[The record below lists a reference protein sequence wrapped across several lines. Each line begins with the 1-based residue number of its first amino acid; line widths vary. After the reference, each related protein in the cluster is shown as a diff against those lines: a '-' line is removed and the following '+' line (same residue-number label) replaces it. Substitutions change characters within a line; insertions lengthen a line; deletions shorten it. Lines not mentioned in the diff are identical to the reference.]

1 VSRLPRGER
10 GWRAVATYLLNT
22 LIIPVD
28 FQRHPKVKATIR
40 RASIE
45 EVRQLLSR
53 GFVSAVGH
61 QATATLLSQLLGIEV
76 PFNRVTVKAEPG
88 DILIHFVLRERIPE
102 GKILTL
108 EELQS
113 LPFDF
118 AISEI
123 SEIEEVSEDG

>member
-1 VSRLPRGER
+1 MT
-10 GWRAVATYLLNT
+10 TYLLNT

-28 FQRHPKVKATIR
+28 FQRYPKVKATIR
-40 RASIE
+40 QASIE
-45 EVRQLLSR
+45 EVRQLLSG
-53 GFVSAVGH
+53 GFVSAIGH

-108 EELQS
+108 EELQR

-118 AISEI
+118 AVT
-123 SEIEEVSEDG
+123 EVLEA

>member
-1 VSRLPRGER
+1 MTIYV
-10 GWRAVATYLLNT
+10 LNT
-22 LIIPVD
+22 LVIPID
-28 FQRHPKVKATIR
+28 FERFPKVTVKIR
-40 RASIE
+40 KASIE
-45 EVRQLLSR
+45 EVRQMLSR
-53 GFVSAVGH
+53 GFVSAIGH

-108 EELQS
+108 EELQR

-118 AISEI
+118 AIT
-123 SEIEEVSEDG
+123 EVLEA

>member
-1 VSRLPRGER
+1 MTIYV
-10 GWRAVATYLLNT
+10 LNT
-22 LIIPVD
+22 LVIPID
-28 FQRHPKVKATIR
+28 FERFPKVTVKIR
-40 RASIE
+40 KASIE

-53 GFVSAVGH
+53 GFVSAIGH

-76 PFNRVTVKAEPG
+76 PFNRVTVKAKPG

-108 EELQS
+108 EELQR

-118 AISEI
+118 AIT
-123 SEIEEVSEDG
+123 EVLEA

>member
-1 VSRLPRGER
+1 
-10 GWRAVATYLLNT
+10 VATYLLNT

-40 RASIE
+40 QASIE
-45 EVRQLLSR
+45 EVRQILSE
-53 GFVSAVGH
+53 GFVSAIGH

-76 PFNRVTVKAEPG
+76 PFNRVTVKVEPG

-118 AISEI
+118 AVT
-123 SEIEEVSEDG
+123 EVLEA

>member
-1 VSRLPRGER
+1 MTIYV
-10 GWRAVATYLLNT
+10 LNT
-22 LIIPVD
+22 LVIPID
-28 FQRHPKVKATIR
+28 FERFPKVTVKIR
-40 RASIE
+40 KASIE
-45 EVRQLLSR
+45 DVRQMLSR
-53 GFVSAVGH
+53 RFVSAIGH

-108 EELQS
+108 EELQR

-118 AISEI
+118 AIT
-123 SEIEEVSEDG
+123 EVLEA

>member
-1 VSRLPRGER
+1 MTIYV
-10 GWRAVATYLLNT
+10 LNT
-22 LIIPVD
+22 LVIPID
-28 FQRHPKVKATIR
+28 FERFPKVTVKIR
-40 RASIE
+40 KASIE

-53 GFVSAVGH
+53 GFVSAIGH

-108 EELQS
+108 EELQR

-118 AISEI
+118 AIT
-123 SEIEEVSEDG
+123 EVLEA